1 MAMGRPII
9 TTDAPGCRETV
20 IDGLNGFLVPVKD
33 SEKLA
38 RKMIWMIE
46 HKEEV
51 EKMGQESRKICEEK
65 FDVNKV
71 NEVILKTMGLY

>member
-20 IDGLNGFLVPVKD
+20 CDSINGFLVPIKTVD
-33 SEKLA
+33 EL
-38 RKMIWMIE
+38 
-46 HKEEV
+46 V
-51 EKMGQESRKICEEK
+51 EAMEQFIKNPELIKNMGEASRKLTEDK

-71 NEVILKTMGLY
+71 NEYMIKEMSL

>member
-20 IDGLNGFLVPVKD
+20 VDSRNGFLVPIKTIDELADAMEQFIKD
-33 SEKLA
+33 PEL
-38 RKMIWMIE
+38 IE
-46 HKEEV
+46 SMGKASRNLTEE
-51 EKMGQESRKICEEK
+51 R

-71 NEVILKTMGLY
+71 NEYMIKEMSL